1 MCEITIVKS
10 LMILLKCDKFVDILK
25 IREVARL
32 VFGSEISALEF
43 MDSYAM
49 ENVLKFIPGT
59 RNPFE
64 KN

>member
-1 MCEITIVKS
+1 
-10 LMILLKCDKFVDILK
+10 MILLKCDKFVDILK